1 MVELSEFE
9 EMYLKKIFE
18 IYDSEPSTIVKT
30 SQLAELMSVSNA
42 STTEM
47 IQRLSERDL
56 LTYVPYKGCRLTPEG
71 FNIAARIKR
80 REGLLKILLIDVI
93 GYKGDVEAVSC
104 KMEHGIT
111 PGLEEALD
119 RMLGYPD
126 KTPDGNKIPSVKR
139 AVEPIS
145 PGLLLPLY
153 NLPFGTTATIEII
166 ALNPTE
172 IKTLDLTGLGIGS
185 KIKINEDGIYS
196 NGNRITISE
205 SIMKRILS
213 RTEN

>member
-1 MVELSEFE
+1 M
-9 EMYLKKIFE
+9 
-18 IYDSEPSTIVKT
+18 
-30 SQLAELMSVSNA
+30 
-42 STTEM
+42 
-47 IQRLSERDL
+47 
-56 LTYVPYKGCRLTPEG
+56 
-71 FNIAARIKR
+71 FNYIK
-80 REGLLKILLIDVI
+80 
-93 GYKGDVEAVSC
+93 
-104 KMEHGIT
+104 
-111 PGLEEALD
+111 
-119 RMLGYPD
+119 
-126 KTPDGNKIPSVKR
+126 KIPSVKR
-139 AVEPIS
+139 AVETIS
-145 PGLLLPLY
+145 AGLLLPLY

>member
-1 MVELSEFE
+1 
-9 EMYLKKIFE
+9 
-18 IYDSEPSTIVKT
+18 
-30 SQLAELMSVSNA
+30 
-42 STTEM
+42 
-47 IQRLSERDL
+47 
-56 LTYVPYKGCRLTPEG
+56 
-71 FNIAARIKR
+71 
-80 REGLLKILLIDVI
+80 
-93 GYKGDVEAVSC
+93 
-104 KMEHGIT
+104 MEHAIT

-126 KTPDGNKIPSVKR
+126 KTPDGKKIPSVKR
-139 AVEPIS
+139 AVETIS
-145 PGLLLPLY
+145 AGLLLPLY

-185 KIKINEDGIYS
+185 KIKINEDGIFS
-196 NGNRITISE
+196 NGNRISVSE